1 MNILDSFSIAL
12 SALRTNLLRSVL
24 TTLGIIIGVGSVIIM
39 VAVGS
44 GARSEIERQISSLG
58 SNMLVVFP
66 GSSRVGGRAGGAG
79 TRLPL
84 AETDIQAI
92 RDKVP
97 DVLAISGFLQGNA
110 PVVYGN
116 MNWTTAVGGVHDQYL
131 EVRDWPVE
139 MGRDFTST
147 DVSTGA
153 RVAVIGATVAE
164 KLFGPGADPVGAD
177 IRITNVP
184 FKIVGVLQAK
194 GQSSFGR
201 DQDDIILLPM
211 TAARGRIVGRSQV
224 VNDQVGQIYVKLD
237 SGADM
242 TEAQEEM
249 ENVLRQ
255 RRRIQPGAE
264 DDFAVRNLAETMK
277 ARTAAFST
285 MSWLLAATSAISLV
299 VGGIGI
305 MNIMLVSVTERT
317 REIGLRMAVGGRRGD
332 ILAQFL
338 VEAVTLSL
346 LGGLIGVA
354 IGVAG
359 SAIVAFTA
367 EWPILV
373 NGEAIMIAM
382 AAAGATG
389 VVFGYFPARR
399 AALLNPIDALRSE

>member
-1 MNILDSFSIAL
+1 MNMFDSFAIAL

-39 VAVGS
+39 VAVGT

-66 GSSRVGGRAGGAG
+66 GSSRVGGRSGGAG

-84 AETDIQAI
+84 AEGDIQAI
-92 RDKVP
+92 RSKVP
-97 DVLAISGFLQGNA
+97 DVAAVSGLLQGNA

-116 MNWTTAVGGVHDQYL
+116 MNWTTSVGGIHDQYL
-131 EVRDWPVE
+131 EVRDWPVV
-139 MGRDFTST
+139 MGREFTSQ
-147 DVSTGA
+147 DISTGG
-153 RVAVIGATVAE
+153 RVAIIGGTVAE
-164 KLFGPGADPVGAD
+164 KLFGPGADPIGAD

-184 FKIVGVLQAK
+184 FKIVGVLQSK
-194 GQSSFGR
+194 GQTSFGR
-201 DQDDIILLPM
+201 DQDDIILLPV
-211 TAARGRIVGRSQV
+211 TSARGRIVGRSQV
-224 VNDQVGQIYVKLD
+224 VNDQVGQIYIKVD
-237 SGADM
+237 ASADM
-242 TEAQEEM
+242 AATQEEIEM
-249 ENVLRQ
+249 VLRQ

-264 DDFAVRNLAETMK
+264 DDFSVRNLAETMK

-285 MSWLLAATSAISLV
+285 MSWLLAATSAVSLI

-332 ILAQFL
+332 ILTQFL

-359 SAIVAFTA
+359 SALVAFTA

-373 NGEAIMIAM
+373 NVEAILIAM
-382 AAAGATG
+382 AAAAATG
-389 VVFGYFPARR
+389 IVFGYFPARR